1 MFQLGGSPV
10 HARARVNR
18 SILSYVREDDGEI
31 KIMLF
36 SASMDHIAAA
46 RNLMTAGDEASL
58 RYAALEIRMAIELM
72 FYKLL
77 PSYKEEL
84 PDELLKHWQPKKI
97 IDALIEC
104 DPYIEH
110 DYTMTMAAERPDG
123 SHGPALHVGRY
134 KAVNRKLLR
143 QYYHKIGSYLHAP
156 MTETRPDLPKMHSF
170 LNSAATRVEE
180 YCRETTLISNFGI
193 FHTVS
198 CVCGRKIKRN
208 AHALK
213 SKSYIVCPDESCGAV
228 FDLIEDSENGAI
240 WKIRETEYICPNCK
254 TSNFL
259 GSHLIE
265 SGVTFTCV
273 ECGQK
278 YIIHTVFFASPAQ
291 TEGP

>member
-1 MFQLGGSPV
+1 
-10 HARARVNR
+10 
-18 SILSYVREDDGEI
+18 
-31 KIMLF
+31 MLF
-36 SASMDHIAAA
+36 SASMVHITAA
-46 RNLMTAGDEASL
+46 RSLIVAGDEASL

-77 PSYKEEL
+77 PSYKVEL

-110 DYTMTMAAERPDG
+110 DYTLTMAEERSAG
-123 SHGPALHVGRY
+123 NHGPAIHIGRY

-143 QYYHKIGSYLHAP
+143 LYYHKIGSYLHAP
-156 MTETRPDLPKMHSF
+156 MTEIRPDLLKMNSF

-180 YCRETTLISNFGI
+180 YCRETTLISNFGK

-208 AHALK
+208 ANALK
-213 SKSYIVCPDESCGAV
+213 SKSYVICPDESCGAV
-228 FDLIEDSENGAI
+228 FDLIEDGENGAL
-240 WKIRETEYICPNCK
+240 WKMRETEYNCQHCR

-259 GSHLIE
+259 GSHLIK
-265 SGVTFTCV
+265 SGATFTCV

-278 YIIHTVFFASPAQ
+278 YIIHAGFFASPVQ
-291 TEGP
+291 NPTSEKPDDITIG